1 MEKPHLMTLGREKN
15 DLSES
20 HVEWE
25 LDQVI
30 HPPQQISSEQRWAPA
45 LRGWGDPKEEDKTAM
60 AHQTCKSTL
69 LGLYNNVA
77 CEISPKHICKDMEFQ
92 QYHLVKQT
100 KWGFALFSIMN
111 TSIMHVPANAW
122 CLPALCVKSCMPEPL
137 QPLPPNYLSI
147 SRKFNFSIRL
157 LLWHRIKKFVRSSI
171 SFAYKDEFRRW

>member
-1 MEKPHLMTLGREKN
+1 MLSMEKPHSMTPGREKN
-15 DLSES
+15 DLSEN

-45 LRGWGDPKEEDKTAM
+45 LRGRGDPKEEDKTAM

-92 QYHLVKQT
+92 QYHLVKWT
-100 KWGFALFSIMN
+100 KWGFALFRIMN
-111 TSIMHVPANAW
+111 TSIMHGVFQHCVWKHACPN
-122 CLPALCVKSCMPEPL
+122 LCNPSL
-137 QPLPPNYLSI
+137 QIICPSQENSTLADVCCFDI
-147 SRKFNFSIRL
+147 
-157 LLWHRIKKFVRSSI
+157 
-171 SFAYKDEFRRW
+171 E